1 MDKTTLSKRK
11 YIYRVYFDAANMV
24 HVVRH
29 CIAYINS
36 KYLYYIPGDKQKLE
50 CVEIDSRIVN
60 SLEEYM
66 DWNAANGRDPFS
78 GVSYMYYWSVS
89 NVDPEATKK
98 SLIEKHKK
106 RTQDRKLGAYQTAV
120 RIAEGELAKAQA
132 RLAEFKLKEGI
143 VDDDS
148 SAPLLKD

>member
-1 MDKTTLSKRK
+1 MDKSTLSKRK
-11 YIYRVYFDAANMV
+11 YIYRVYCDAAKMV
-24 HVVRH
+24 HVVRYR
-29 CIAYINS
+29 IAYINS
-36 KYLYYIPGDKQKLE
+36 KYLYYITGDKQKLE
-50 CVEIDSRIVN
+50 CVEIDKRITE
-60 SLEEYM
+60 SLEKHM

-78 GVSYMYYWSVS
+78 GVFYMYYWSVS
-89 NVDPEATKK
+89 DVDPEATKK

-106 RTQDRKLGAYQTAV
+106 RNQDIKLSGYKTAV

-148 SAPLLKD
+148 PGQLTKG